1 VRVVSLIDSVV
12 GSFRT
17 TLYTLGAAV
26 GLLLLIACANVAN
39 MLLARATTRER
50 EIALRASLG
59 ASRAR
64 LVRQMLVESL
74 LLSLLGTVLGC
85 VAAHFAIRVVAAS
98 IPPGVIPQQ
107 AVIQLNAPV
116 VLFSL
121 AAAILTSIACG
132 LVPAL
137 RAGQRNIVEP
147 LKDSNS
153 GAGAAFRHQRLGNML
168 VAAEVALSIV
178 LLVGAGLLVRSF
190 SRLQHVDLGFDPNDL

>member
-1 VRVVSLIDSVV
+1 
-12 GSFRT
+12 
-17 TLYTLGAAV
+17 
-26 GLLLLIACANVAN
+26 LLIACANVAN

-121 AAAILTSIACG
+121 APPTLTPIPS
-132 LVPAL
+132 AL
-137 RAGQRNIVEP
+137 LP
-147 LKDSNS
+147 P
-153 GAGAAFRHQRLGNML
+153 FR
-168 VAAEVALSIV
+168 
-178 LLVGAGLLVRSF
+178 
-190 SRLQHVDLGFDPNDL
+190 